1 MRLFGVEEARKFV
14 PFLMETF
21 GRVRGYIDEAR
32 TRTALLDAGVPN
44 AKDGARLREEIEAY
58 AVKIRE
64 ALAGLEDS
72 GIEIKSVE
80 GLVDF
85 RATHEGR
92 IVYLCWK
99 YPEPTVEHW
108 HELDAG
114 FAGRRT
120 IEDPSE
126 FTPSFLS

>member
-1 MRLFGVEEARKFV
+1 MRLFGVDEARKFV

-21 GRVRGYIDEAR
+21 GRVRGYLDEAR
-32 TRTALLDAGVPN
+32 TRMALLDAGVPN
-44 AKDGARLREEIEAY
+44 AKDGVRLREEIEAY
-58 AVKIRE
+58 AGKIRDE
-64 ALAGLEDS
+64 LAGLEES

-92 IVYLCWK
+92 PVYLCWK

-108 HELDAG
+108 HELDGG
-114 FAGRRT
+114 FEGRRT
-120 IEDPSE
+120 IEDPAQ

>member
-108 HELDAG
+108 HELAAG